1 MLPSEV
7 KKSKEQLAHDLEY
20 ENGER
25 DLKLYGQKL
34 KKRKMDLE
42 MRRLDDEEKLYQRQR
57 ALSLPSS
64 STSYSTSSSSSSM
77 RPGSRASPTQLHPT
91 HLR

>member
-7 KKSKEQLAHDLEY
+7 KMSKEQLAHDLEY

-42 MRRLDDEEKLYQRQR
+42 MRRLDDEEELYQRQR

-64 STSYSTSSSSSSM
+64 STSSSSSSSM

>member
-25 DLKLYGQKL
+25 DLKLYEQKL
-34 KKRKMDLE
+34 KKRKMDLK
-42 MRRLDDEEKLYQRQR
+42 MRRLDDEEELYQRQR

-64 STSYSTSSSSSSM
+64 TSSSM
-77 RPGSRASPTQLHPT
+77 RPGSRDGLLSPTQLHPT